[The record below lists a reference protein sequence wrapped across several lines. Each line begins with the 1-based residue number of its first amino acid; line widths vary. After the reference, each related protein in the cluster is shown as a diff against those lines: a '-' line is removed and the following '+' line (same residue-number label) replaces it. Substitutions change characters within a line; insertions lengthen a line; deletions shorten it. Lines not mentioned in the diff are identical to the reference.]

1 MPNQINEA
9 DFIQTQTLIGQTYSL
24 QRVPEVGAA
33 WGRER
38 HLLASSQ
45 SMYSVSES
53 TLSIF
58 NFFKH
63 IWATT
68 NFTFSL
74 TWEKLECKCK
84 KAKKKHW
91 KIWEIR
97 RKEYEK
103 EWCEIGRWRSLVRC
117 STLKEAEL
125 IPDSAVPY
133 TLPESRWN
141 SSNRQNVKRGGGGGA
156 HTAYDMCEKTEH
168 SRRWN
173 RSGSVR
179 EAESQLVSQRRE
191 RAAQICT
198 SVCVRV
204 CFWVCEQSVLLPQTA
219 GRGGEKRRESQ
230 RVWRVQPAVWL
241 LNSDRTIPQDGGERD
256 GTLIQVWHAVRK
268 QSNARVPCPCLCLSV
283 SKFEETFWPVYPVF
297 FTKFIRKMWQLK
309 CVCAF

>member
-141 SSNRQNVKRGGGGGA
+141 SSNRQNVKTSNEGEGEELTQLTTCVRKRSTQDGG
-156 HTAYDMCEKTEH
+156 TEVAVLE
-168 SRRWN
+168 RPN
-173 RSGSVR
+173 RSLLVR
-179 EAESQLVSQRRE
+179 GESGQPKY
-191 RAAQICT
+191 
-198 SVCVRV
+198 VRV
-204 CFWVCEQSVLLPQTA
+204 C
-219 GRGGEKRRESQ
+219 
-230 RVWRVQPAVWL
+230 
-241 LNSDRTIPQDGGERD
+241 
-256 GTLIQVWHAVRK
+256 
-268 QSNARVPCPCLCLSV
+268 
-283 SKFEETFWPVYPVF
+283 VF
-297 FTKFIRKMWQLK
+297 
-309 CVCAF
+309 VCAFECVSGQCCCLRLQVEEGKREGRASGCEECSQQFGCSTVTEQSHRTAASVMAHSFRCGMPLENSPMHAFHARVYVWVWVNLRKHFDLFIPSFSLNSLERCDS

>member
-1 MPNQINEA
+1 
-9 DFIQTQTLIGQTYSL
+9 
-24 QRVPEVGAA
+24 
-33 WGRER
+33 
-38 HLLASSQ
+38 
-45 SMYSVSES
+45 MYSVSREY
-53 TLSIF
+53 TQHLQF
-58 NFFKH
+58 WHNFFKH

-68 NFTFSL
+68 NFTSPL
-74 TWEKLECKCK
+74 TWEKPECKCK

-91 KIWEIR
+91 QIWERR

-141 SSNRQNVKRGGGGGA
+141 SSNRQNVKRGGGA

-198 SVCVRV
+198 SVCV
-204 CFWVCEQSVLLPQTA
+204 F
-219 GRGGEKRRESQ
+219 
-230 RVWRVQPAVWL
+230 
-241 LNSDRTIPQDGGERD
+241 
-256 GTLIQVWHAVRK
+256 
-268 QSNARVPCPCLCLSV
+268 
-283 SKFEETFWPVYPVF
+283 
-297 FTKFIRKMWQLK
+297 
-309 CVCAF
+309 VCAFECVSGQCCCLRLQVEEGKREGRASGCEECSQRFGCSTVTEQSHRTAASVMAHSFRCGMPLENSPMHAFHARVYVWVWVHLRKHFDLFIPSLSLNSLERCDS